1 MDHCVSYLH
10 WGELSVAC
18 KAARKEHSRE
28 APAAKKRRTAA
39 SAAAAVE
46 DGESDAWLDAVG
58 SGNVRDQI
66 AVCDQ
71 VVRALHQVFV
81 VDATLHFMGKE
92 KFDRL
97 LPVLVGQLEWSYYV
111 RPNAEQYK
119 TFVHALL
126 APAIVEMAALMG
138 NFVCPLPSFFFS
150 PFFPF
155 LCFVLGSTLT
165 FRLFVLFV

>member
-1 MDHCVSYLH
+1 MDHCVSYLQ
-10 WGELSVAC
+10 WADLSVSC
-18 KAARKEHSRE
+18 KAARKAHSRE
-28 APAAKKRRTAA
+28 APAAKKRRTTTTTT
-39 SAAAAVE
+39 AAAAA
-46 DGESDAWLDAVG
+46 DSESSSEDAWLDAVTATGG
-58 SGNVRDQI
+58 SVRDQI

-81 VDATLHFMGKE
+81 VDAQLHFMGKE

-111 RPNAEQYK
+111 RPSAEQYK

-138 NFVCPLPSFFFS
+138 NFVCTPSS
-150 PFFPF
+150 
-155 LCFVLGSTLT
+155 
-165 FRLFVLFV
+165 